1 MPNHS
6 PEPWQVQR
14 VPPGHEEEVIETVG
28 QLVMFE
34 GETAQFSYHAVVID
48 NSDDFEYGP
57 LLEACD
63 KSQRTPNL
71 HRIVACVNA
80 CAGLNPVAVPT
91 LLAVCEAFVSDY
103 FVPHSSKGGE
113 VSQGTARMIRDVVLL
128 AKAPPS
134 VP

>member
-80 CAGLNPVAVPT
+80 LAGLNPAAVRKLVKICEDIDTVDYNEIDVWHEMVREAVA
-91 LLAVCEAFVSDY
+91 
-103 FVPHSSKGGE
+103 
-113 VSQGTARMIRDVVLL
+113 L
-128 AKAPPS
+128 AKEPQDA
-134 VP
+134 